1 MHSSDSTG
9 IAEAASTGCTRQLWG
24 RPAHIRLQLGALL
37 SITQDSSLSQGG
49 VSIGDTRDTQLPL
62 EGPGKGRD
70 QLDRRELVKTKAHQS
85 LDSQLLAAEG

>member
-24 RPAHIRLQLGALL
+24 RPAHIRLQLAALL
-37 SITQDSSLSQGG
+37 SISQDSSLSQGG
-49 VSIGDTRDTQLPL
+49 VSTGDTRDTQLPL
-62 EGPGKGRD
+62 GGPGKGRD

>member
-24 RPAHIRLQLGALL
+24 RPAHIRLQLAALL
-37 SITQDSSLSQGG
+37 SISQDSSLSQGG
-49 VSIGDTRDTQLPL
+49 VSTGDTRDTQLPL
-62 EGPGKGRD
+62 GGPGKGRD
-70 QLDRRELVKTKAHQS
+70 QLERRELVKTKAHQS